1 MSAEL
6 VALIVSVADALLDL
20 LLRALGPDATRAR
33 LEERA
38 AILAARAA
46 ADAAAR
52 AKFRGRT

>member
-1 MSAEL
+1 VTAEW
-6 VALIVSVADALLDL
+6 VAAIVSAADALLDL
-20 LLRALGPDATRAR
+20 LIYALGPDATRAK

-52 AKFRGRT
+52 EKFGA